1 MKVKVN
7 KEFADKYTHEMYKVG
22 SVIEFADDRAKDLI
36 GRELALAVDIPS
48 PKEQT
53 AAKTEKNTTKPP
65 TKKAVKK

>member
-48 PKEQT
+48 PKET
-53 AAKTEKNTTKPP
+53 AKTEKNTTKPP
-65 TKKAVKK
+65 TKKVVKK